1 MSGAAI
7 DEPWNALERELAQWA
22 AAGRT
27 ATLWWRD
34 DDAVAPSAALDR
46 LLTLGAGRAPVAL
59 AVVPEPAGEPL
70 ARRLATAPLVR
81 VLQHG
86 WAHRNHRPAGARS
99 AELGADR
106 PLAMVTDEL
115 ARGRDHLASLF
126 GARFLPVLVP
136 PWNRIDPPVVAALP
150 RLGFRGLSCFGPRPA
165 GERATVNTH
174 VDPIAWRAGRGF
186 VGEAKALDAL
196 IGHLADRRTGAADAD
211 EPTGLLTHHLV
222 HDAALWHFL
231 DRLLEFTAAHAAVR
245 WLDARAV
252 FA

>member
-1 MSGAAI
+1 MSDVAG
-7 DEPWNALERELAQWA
+7 DDPWDTLDRELALWT
-22 AAGRT
+22 AAGQV

-46 LLTLGAGRAPVAL
+46 LLALAAGRASVAL

-86 WAHRNHRPAGARS
+86 WAHRNHRPPGARS

-106 PLAMVTDEL
+106 PLAAVTAEL
-115 ARGRDHLASLF
+115 ARGREHLASLL

-136 PWNRIDPPVVAALP
+136 PWNRIDPTIVEALP
-150 RLGFRGLSCFGPRPA
+150 ALGFRGLSCFGPRA
-165 GERATVNTH
+165 VGLRSTVNTH
-174 VDPIAWRAGRGF
+174 VDPIAWRADRGF
-186 VGEAKALDAL
+186 VGEAKALGELAR
-196 IGHLADRRTGAADAD
+196 HLAERRAGAVDAD

-222 HDAALWHFL
+222 HDAALWRFL
-231 DRLLEFTAAHAAVR
+231 DRLLARTTAHPAVR